1 MPDESS
7 FKLNNSQSA
16 GVIVDMKH
24 TLLIIE
30 DDVDTSQMLR
40 VYFEAQGYRV
50 VTALTGREGIEKS
63 RSESPDLVLLDV
75 RLPDIEGFEVG
86 QQLQEDVRT
95 SRLPVIF
102 VTERR
107 GRDDRIAGLKLGAID
122 YITKPFDVQEL
133 RLRIRNALRRAGSQ
147 NNPVTGLPG
156 DKLTSD
162 RLALMLERDGWSALA
177 INIYGLDK
185 FNEIYGFVARDDV
198 LRAVAL
204 TLTSAVDELGSID
217 DFVGHPT
224 ENQFVIITVPGK
236 ASQLSRNVE
245 ERLNQAMNYFYPIH
259 DREAGYVRR
268 GGEDGA
274 KIKVP
279 FMHVSTVMVSA
290 KDSTFSNVENLRQ
303 ALSQPVKA

>member
-1 MPDESS
+1 
-7 FKLNNSQSA
+7 
-16 GVIVDMKH
+16 MKQ

-30 DDVDTSQMLR
+30 DDPDTSEMLR

-50 VTALTGREGIEKS
+50 VTAGTGREGLEKS
-63 RSESPDLVLLDV
+63 RSESPNLILLDV
-75 RLPDIEGFEVG
+75 RLPDHDGFEVG
-86 QQLQEDVRT
+86 QQLQNDVRT

-133 RLRIRNALRRAGSQ
+133 RLRVRNALRRAGSQ

-156 DKLTSD
+156 DKLTND
-162 RLALMLERDGWSALA
+162 RLSVMLERAEWAVLA
-177 INIYGLDK
+177 IYINGLDK

-198 LRAVAL
+198 LRAITL

-217 DFVGHPT
+217 DFVGHPG
-224 ENQFVIITVPGK
+224 ENQFVIITIPGK
-236 ASQLSRNVE
+236 IAGLSRHIE
-245 ERLNQAMNYFYPIH
+245 ERLNQAMTYFYPIH

-268 GGEDGA
+268 SGDEGA
-274 KIKVP
+274 KVKVP
-279 FMHVSTVMVSA
+279 FMSVTTV
-290 KDSTFSNVENLRQ
+290 
-303 ALSQPVKA
+303 ALSQKDGPFSNTESLKQAFSHMVNV

>member
-1 MPDESS
+1 
-7 FKLNNSQSA
+7 
-16 GVIVDMKH
+16 MKH

-30 DDVDTSQMLR
+30 DDLDTSEMLR

-50 VTALTGREGIEKS
+50 VTALNGREGLDKCRGEN
-63 RSESPDLVLLDV
+63 PDLILLDV
-75 RLPDIEGFEVG
+75 RLPDIDGFEVG
-86 QQLQEDVRT
+86 QHLQDDVRT

-133 RLRIRNALRRAGSQ
+133 RLRVRNALRRAGSQ

-156 DKLTSD
+156 EKLTID
-162 RLALMLERDGWSALA
+162 RLGLMLEREGWSAMA
-177 INIYGLDK
+177 VNISGLDK

-198 LRAVAL
+198 LRAIAL
-204 TLTSAVDELGSID
+204 TLTSAVDELGSMD

-224 ENQFVIITVPGK
+224 ENQFVIITVPNK
-236 ASQLSRNVE
+236 APHLARSIE
-245 ERLNQAMNYFYPIH
+245 DRLNQAMTYFYPIH

-268 GGEDGA
+268 GGEDGP
-274 KIKVP
+274 KVKVP
-279 FMHVSTVMVSA
+279 FMRVSTVVLNQ
-290 KDSTFSNVENLRQ
+290 KEDHFSSVETLRQ
-303 ALSQPVKA
+303 ALSQPIKA

>member
-1 MPDESS
+1 
-7 FKLNNSQSA
+7 
-16 GVIVDMKH
+16 MKH

-30 DDVDTSQMLR
+30 DDLDTSEMLR

-50 VTALTGREGIEKS
+50 VTAISGREGLDKCRADPPNLI
-63 RSESPDLVLLDV
+63 LLDV
-75 RLPDIEGFEVG
+75 RLPDLDGFEVG
-86 QQLQEDVRT
+86 QHLQEDIRT

-133 RLRIRNALRRAGSQ
+133 RLRVRNALRRAGSQ
-147 NNPVTGLPG
+147 NNPITGLPG
-156 DKLTSD
+156 DKLTDD
-162 RLALMLERDGWSALA
+162 RLSLMLERPEWAVLA
-177 INIYGLDK
+177 TSIHGLDK

-198 LRAVAL
+198 LRAIAL

-217 DFVGHPT
+217 DFVGHPS
-224 ENQFVIITVPGK
+224 ESQFIIITVPGK
-236 ASQLSRNVE
+236 ITALARHIE
-245 ERLNQAMNYFYPIH
+245 DRLNQAMTYFYPIH

-274 KIKVP
+274 KEKVP
-279 FMHVSTVMVSA
+279 FMRVSMVTLSQ
-290 KDSTFSNVENLRQ
+290 KDGPFAGLENLKQ
-303 ALSQPVKA
+303 ALIQPVKV